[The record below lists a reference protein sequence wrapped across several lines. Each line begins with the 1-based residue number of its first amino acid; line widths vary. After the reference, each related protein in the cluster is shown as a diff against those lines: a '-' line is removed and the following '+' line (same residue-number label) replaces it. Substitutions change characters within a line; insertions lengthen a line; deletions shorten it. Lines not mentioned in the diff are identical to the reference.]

1 MRLTRRDRSQLPSQP
16 PEAAFEVGDGE
27 LSVDGLLETSD
38 GVDVK
43 NNGRTGR
50 DRCYTRIRHR
60 RVSMGASPWNADLL
74 ITGRQGERAPVS
86 GVNNQVPGLF

>member
-50 DRCYTRIRHR
+50 DRCYTR
-60 RVSMGASPWNADLL
+60 V
-74 ITGRQGERAPVS
+74 
-86 GVNNQVPGLF
+86 

>member
-1 MRLTRRDRSQLPSQP
+1 MRLTRRDRSQLPSQTA
-16 PEAAFEVGDGE
+16 EAAFEVGDGE

>member
-1 MRLTRRDRSQLPSQP
+1 MRLTRRDRGQLPSQP

-60 RVSMGASPWNADLL
+60 RVSMGASPWNADL
-74 ITGRQGERAPVS
+74 RK
-86 GVNNQVPGLF
+86 QVGKAKEPRCLV

>member
-1 MRLTRRDRSQLPSQP
+1 MRLTRRDRGQLPSQA
-16 PEAAFEVGDGE
+16 PEAAFEVGDAE
-27 LSVDGLLETSD
+27 LSVDDLLETD
-38 GVDVK
+38 AGVSVK

-60 RVSMGASPWNADLL
+60 RVSMGASPWNADLVE
-74 ITGRQGERAPVS
+74 TGRQGERAPVS